1 MTTTV
6 EECIKGKDIIHTI
19 ANTAITSSHL
29 SVLMVEY
36 LVITRAITA
45 STVAMINIQVT
56 TLMTE
61 PWCAGE
67 FHKGAS
73 AAVKL
78 VDVIT
83 SLILSTFLIVSR
95 CDLGR

>member
-1 MTTTV
+1 MQ
-6 EECIKGKDIIHTI
+6 GQDIIHTM
-19 ANTAITSSHL
+19 AKTAVISSHL
-29 SVLMVEY
+29 NVLMVAY
-36 LVITRAITA
+36 LVSTRAITA

-56 TLMTE
+56 ILMTE

-83 SLILSTFLIVSR
+83 SLILSTFSKLS
-95 CDLGR
+95 G